1 MIHRDLKIGRWIID
15 FLFAEDS
22 FDDELVL
29 QYLYDADASFA
40 ILKRVSEMMEE
51 NRDNTGFTY
60 TNPSLMQAVVV
71 VGPVSSGK
79 EFIDTLVHEVHHLA
93 VAIASNLG
101 IDIEGETPAY
111 LAGDSVRELAD
122 IICKLGCASS
132 NFDNETF

>member
-1 MIHRDLKIGRWIID
+1 MIHRDLKIGRWIVD

-40 ILKRVSEMMEE
+40 VLKRVSEMMEE
-51 NRDNTGFTY
+51 SRDNTGFTY

-111 LAGDSVRELAD
+111 LAGDSVRELAG
-122 IICKLGCASS
+122 IICKLGCAPL